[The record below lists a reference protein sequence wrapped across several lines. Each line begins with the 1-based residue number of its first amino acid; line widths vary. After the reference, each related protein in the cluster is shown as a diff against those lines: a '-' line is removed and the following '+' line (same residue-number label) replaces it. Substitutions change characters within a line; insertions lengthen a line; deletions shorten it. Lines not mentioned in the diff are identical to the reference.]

1 MPVIMNRAAVVV
13 EPPERVNQLATRL
26 ALSGASSGLLQDLIA
41 LCKQAKKAGF
51 SQVASIQTRLTKA
64 AGGQLEQPAL
74 EELLSS
80 EIVKLQQILDPG
92 SASAPDPVPAPSA
105 NEESN
110 NPPPSQCLSLMQDP
124 ELVADF
130 IVESREHLTAIEQHM
145 LRLEQNAADMD
156 AIHAVFRGFHTIKG
170 LAGFLEF
177 ADIQEVAHEI
187 ETLLDLARNSKLT
200 ITPAVVDVVLE
211 GADFLKQ
218 ALTGVDD
225 ALASK
230 AARVVSEC
238 AGLVSK
244 IRAAAAGEPKVTEAP
259 QAAPKAAP
267 QQPAQTSPEPSAPEA
282 APQQSAQI
290 SPEPSGAAAAGD
302 SASSAPSVES
312 KAPKA
317 REAFSIRVDT
327 EKLDHLMDMVGEM
340 VIAQSLVRHNQS
352 LSGTIDSRLQR
363 DLSQLARIT
372 VDVQR
377 TTMSMRMLPIGQLF
391 QRAVRLVRDLSRK
404 AGKQV
409 ELEMAGEDTEVDK
422 TIAEELADPLMHMI
436 RNSID
441 HGIEPP
447 EGRIAAGKNPTA
459 RIRLAA
465 YHQGGQI
472 VVEISDDGRGLNRE
486 KILSKAKQN
495 GLITEDAQLSEN
507 EIFQLIFEPGFS
519 TADKVTDI
527 SGRGVGMD
535 VVRGRIQ
542 KLRGRIEIQSKPGC
556 GTTFFLKLPLTLAI
570 IEGLVVL
577 VGSHR
582 YIVPIFAVREMFR
595 PTPEMLS
602 TVGGKNEMV
611 TVRGRLLPIV
621 RLHRRFRVE
630 PRSENLCEGLLV
642 VVETPERQFCL
653 QVDDLAGK
661 QEVVIKSL
669 GDDLKNVQ
677 GVAGGA
683 ILGDGRV
690 GLILDME
697 GVFPGGQK

>member
-1 MPVIMNRAAVVV
+1 MNRAAEVLA
-13 EPPERVNQLATRL
+13 PRERVNELATRL
-26 ALSGASSGLLQDLIA
+26 ALSGASSGLVQDLIA
-41 LCKQAKKAGF
+41 LCKQAKKDGF
-51 SQVASIQTRLTKA
+51 SQAAAVQSRLTGA
-64 AGGQLEQPAL
+64 ADGKVAQPAL
-74 EELLSS
+74 EELLSC
-80 EIVKLQQILDPG
+80 EIMQLQQILDPD
-92 SASAPDPVPAPSA
+92 SAPNSPPAPPA

-110 NPPPSQCLSLMQDP
+110 NSAPQCLSLVQDP

-130 IVESREHLTAIEQHM
+130 IMESREHLNAIEQHM
-145 LRLEQNAADMD
+145 LRLEQNASDMD

-177 ADIQEVAHEI
+177 PDIQEVAHEI

-200 ITPAVVDVVLE
+200 ITPAIVDVVLE

-218 ALTGVDD
+218 ALAGVDE

-230 AARVVSEC
+230 TARVISEW
-238 AGLVSK
+238 ARLVLE
-244 IRAAAAGEPKVTEAP
+244 IRTAAAGEPMTTEAP
-259 QAAPKAAP
+259 PAAPEPAPREAP
-267 QQPAQTSPEPSAPEA
+267 QQAQ
-282 APQQSAQI
+282 QQPAQI
-290 SPEPSGAAAAGD
+290 SPEPPAQPAAATSD
-302 SASSAPSVES
+302 SASSALSAES
-312 KAPKA
+312 KTPKT
-317 REAFSIRVDT
+317 REVFSIRVDT

-340 VIAQSLVRHNQS
+340 VIAQSLVRHNKS
-352 LSGTIDSRLQR
+352 LSGTTDSRLQR

-372 VDVQR
+372 NDVQR
-377 TTMSMRMLPIGQLF
+377 TTMSLRMLPIGQAF
-391 QRAVRLVRDLSRK
+391 QRVVRLIRDLSRR

-409 ELEMAGEDTEVDK
+409 ELETFGEDTEVDK

-441 HGIEPP
+441 HGIELPDA
-447 EGRIAAGKNPTA
+447 RTAAGKNPTA

-472 VVEISDDGRGLNRE
+472 VVELSDDGRGLDRE
-486 KILSKAKQN
+486 KILKKAKQN
-495 GLITEDAQLSEN
+495 GLILEDAQLSEN

-577 VGSHR
+577 VGSNR

-611 TVRGRLLPIV
+611 TVRGRLLPVV
-621 RLHRRFRVE
+621 RLHRRFGVE

-642 VVETPERQFCL
+642 VVESPERQFCL
-653 QVDDLAGK
+653 LVDDLDGK

-669 GDDLKNVQ
+669 GDELKNVQ

>member
-1 MPVIMNRAAVVV
+1 MPVTMNRAADVF
-13 EPPERVNQLATRL
+13 EPRMRMDELATRL
-26 ALSGASSGLLQDLIA
+26 ALSGASSGLIQDLIA
-41 LCKQAKKAGF
+41 LCEQAEEAGF
-51 SQVASIQTRLTKA
+51 SQAAAVHSRLTEA
-64 AGGQLEQPAL
+64 SGGQLAQPAL

-80 EIVKLQQILDPG
+80 EIVQLQQILDAR
-92 SASAPDPVPAPSA
+92 STPDSVHTQSG
-105 NEESN
+105 NEESS
-110 NPPPSQCLSLMQDP
+110 NPAPQCLSLVQDP
-124 ELVADF
+124 ELVSDF
-130 IVESREHLTAIEQHM
+130 IVESREHLNAIEQHM
-145 LRLEQNAADMD
+145 LRLEQNATDMD

-177 ADIQEVAHEI
+177 PDIQEVAHEI

-200 ITPAVVDVVLE
+200 ITPAIVDVVLE

-218 ALTGVDD
+218 ALTGVEE

-230 AARVVSEC
+230 AARVISKWSTLVSE
-238 AGLVSK
+238 
-244 IRAAAAGEPKVTEAP
+244 IRAAAAGEPKASEAP
-259 QAAPKAAP
+259 RAVPEPAL
-267 QQPAQTSPEPSAPEA
+267 QQFEQLSPESPPPSAA
-282 APQQSAQI
+282 ATN
-290 SPEPSGAAAAGD
+290 D
-302 SASSAPSVES
+302 SASSAPSPES
-312 KAPKA
+312 KPTKA

-340 VIAQSLVRHNQS
+340 VIAQSLVRHNHT
-352 LSGTIDSRLQR
+352 LIGTTDSRLQR

-372 VDVQR
+372 NDVQR
-377 TTMSMRMLPIGQLF
+377 TTMSLRMLPIGQAF
-391 QRAVRLVRDLSRK
+391 QRVVRLIRDLSRR

-409 ELEMAGEDTEVDK
+409 ELETSGEDTEVDK

-441 HGIEPP
+441 HGIELPDD
-447 EGRIAAGKNPTA
+447 RTALGKNPTA
-459 RIRLAA
+459 TIRLAA

-472 VVEISDDGRGLNRE
+472 VVELSDDGRGLDRE
-486 KILSKAKQN
+486 KILKKAKQN
-495 GLITEDAQLSEN
+495 GLIADDAQLSEN

-519 TADKVTDI
+519 TADKITDI

-542 KLRGRIEIQSKPGC
+542 KLRGRIEIQSKPNC

-602 TVGGKNEMV
+602 TVGGRNEMV

-642 VVETPERQFCL
+642 VVESPERQFCL
-653 QVDDLAGK
+653 LVDDLDGK

-669 GDDLKNVQ
+669 GDELKNVQ

-697 GVFPGGQK
+697 GVFPGGQS